1 MAPIQ
6 DDYEILSQV
15 VRTTE
20 DVTYKE
26 IRKLA
31 LTSNTGLT
39 ATQLGERLDAIADM
53 IRLRDG
59 ARTTLRHYVDGKMS
73 TADAVAQLQ
82 GQLRELFGTPDQYSD
97 CPDEDDLDPDPK

>member
-1 MAPIQ
+1 MQ
-6 DDYEILSQV
+6 LSQV

-31 LTSNTGLT
+31 LTSNKGLT
-39 ATQLGERLDAIADM
+39 AAQMRERLNAIADT

-59 ARTTLRHYVDGKMS
+59 ARKT
-73 TADAVAQLQ
+73 
-82 GQLRELFGTPDQYSD
+82 
-97 CPDEDDLDPDPK
+97 

>member
-1 MAPIQ
+1 MAQIQ
-6 DDYEILSQV
+6 DEYEILSQV

-31 LTSNTGLT
+31 LTSNNGLT
-39 ATQLGERLDAIADM
+39 AAQLRERLNAIADM

-59 ARTTLRHYVDGKMS
+59 ARRTLRHYVDGQMS

-97 CPDEDDLDPDPK
+97 CPDEDDLDPDPE

>member
-1 MAPIQ
+1 MASVQ
-6 DDYEILSQV
+6 DEYEILSQV

-31 LTSNTGLT
+31 LTSNKGLT
-39 ATQLGERLDAIADM
+39 AAQLRERLNAIADM

-59 ARTTLRHYVDGKMS
+59 ARKSLRQYVDGEMS
-73 TADAVAQLQ
+73 TADVVAQLQ

-97 CPDEDDLDPDPK
+97 CPDEDDLDPDPE

>member
-1 MAPIQ
+1 MATVQ
-6 DDYEILSQV
+6 DEYEILSQV

-31 LTSNTGLT
+31 LTGNEGLS
-39 ATQLGERLDAIADM
+39 AVQLRERLNAIADM

-59 ARTTLRHYVDGKMS
+59 ARKTLRHYVEGDLS
-73 TADAVAQLQ
+73 TVDAVVQLQ
-82 GQLRELFGTPDQYSD
+82 TQLRELFGTPDQYSD
-97 CPDEDDLDPDPK
+97 CPDEDDLDPDPD

>member
-1 MAPIQ
+1 MATVQ

-31 LTSNTGLT
+31 LTGNQDLS
-39 ATQLGERLDAIADM
+39 AVQLRERLNAIADM

-59 ARTTLRHYVDGKMS
+59 ARKTLRKYVDDELS
-73 TADAVAQLQ
+73 IADAVVQLQ
-82 GQLRELFGTPDQYSD
+82 TQLRELFGTPDQYSD
-97 CPDEDDLDPDPK
+97 CPDEDDLDPDPN